1 MAGSGKL
8 EGKVAVITGAASG
21 IGAATAKLFVQ
32 EGAKVVIG
40 DLQDDVG
47 ERFAASLGDGA
58 TYRHCNVAR
67 EEQVAALIKAAT
79 DTWGRL
85 DVLYN
90 NAGFVGAQGP
100 FSDITVEDY
109 DLTMDVLLKSVF
121 FGIKHGSPIM
131 KAQGSGS
138 IISTAS
144 ICGLVPDVGT
154 HLYNVAK
161 AGVIMMTKS
170 AALEMA
176 EHDVRVNAICP
187 GFIATQLAAGRSLSD
202 IDEEE
207 NAERLGKVR
216 DRMSESQP
224 LRRMGDPDDIARMAL
239 FLASDDSAWMTGT
252 AQVVDG
258 GLTLGKPW
266 RKQPKSITEPGPIRM
281 YTPADLSAAGSTAAA
296 PISAVR
302 R

>member
-1 MAGSGKL
+1 MKL

-21 IGAATAKLFVQ
+21 IGAATARLFVA

-40 DLQDDVG
+40 DIQDEVG
-47 ERFAASLGDGA
+47 ERFAAELGDGA
-58 TYRHCNVAR
+58 IYRHCNVAR
-67 EEQVAALIKAAT
+67 EEQVAALIAAAT

-100 FSDITVEDY
+100 LSTIAVDDY

-121 FGIKHGSPIM
+121 LGLKHASPIM

-154 HLYNVAK
+154 HLYNAAK
-161 AGVIMMTKS
+161 AAVIMLTKS
-170 AALEMA
+170 AALELA
-176 EHDVRVNAICP
+176 EDNVRVNAICP
-187 GFIATQLAAGRSLSD
+187 GFIATQLAAGRELSA
-202 IDEEE
+202 IDRAE
-207 NAERLGKVR
+207 NEERLAKVR
-216 DRMSESQP
+216 DRMADSQP

-266 RKQPKSITEPGPIRM
+266 RKQPRSVTEPGPIRM
-281 YTPADLSAAGSTAAA
+281 YKPAD
-296 PISAVR
+296 
-302 R
+302 

>member
-1 MAGSGKL
+1 MKL

-21 IGAATAKLFVQ
+21 IGAATAKLFVE
-32 EGAKVVIG
+32 EGAKVVVG
-40 DLQDDVG
+40 DIQDEVG
-47 ERFAASLGDGA
+47 ERFAASLGDNA
-58 TYRHCNVAR
+58 IYRHCNVAR
-67 EEQVAALIKAAT
+67 EDQVAALIQAAV

-100 FSDITVEDY
+100 FETTSVDEY

-121 FGIKHGSPIM
+121 LGIKHASPIM

-170 AALEMA
+170 AALELA
-176 EHDVRVNAICP
+176 EQNIRVNAICP
-187 GFIATQLAAGRSLSD
+187 GFIATQLAAGRALSD
-202 IDEEE
+202 IDDEE
-207 NAERLGKVR
+207 NNQRLEKVR
-216 DRMSESQP
+216 DRMADSQP
-224 LRRMGDPDDIARMAL
+224 LRRMGDPLDIARMAL

-266 RKQPKSITEPGPIRM
+266 RKQGKQVTQPGPIRM
-281 YTPADLSAAGSTAAA
+281 YKPAD
-296 PISAVR
+296 
-302 R
+302 

>member
-1 MAGSGKL
+1 MKL

-21 IGAATAKLFVQ
+21 IGAATARMFVA
-32 EGAKVVIG
+32 EGARVVVADI
-40 DLQDDVG
+40 QDEVG
-47 ERFAASLGDGA
+47 ERFAASLGDQA
-58 TYRHCNVAR
+58 IYRHCNVAR
-67 EEQVAALIKAAT
+67 EDQVAAMVAAAT

-100 FSDITVEDY
+100 FETTSVDDY
-109 DLTMDVLLKSVF
+109 DVTMDVLLKSVF
-121 FGIKHGSPIM
+121 LGIKHASPIM
-131 KAQGSGS
+131 KAQESGS

-176 EHDVRVNAICP
+176 EHNIRVNAICP
-187 GFIATQLAAGRSLSD
+187 GFIATQLAAGRELSK
-202 IDEEE
+202 IDDEE
-207 NAERLGKVR
+207 NAERLAKVR
-216 DRMSESQP
+216 NRMSDSQP
-224 LRRMGDPDDIARMAL
+224 LRRMGDPEDIARMAL
-239 FLASDDSAWMTGT
+239 FLASDDSEWITGT

-266 RKQPKSITEPGPIRM
+266 RKQNKGVTEARPIGM
-281 YTPADLSAAGSTAAA
+281 YKPAD
-296 PISAVR
+296 
-302 R
+302 